1 MAKVNAN
8 WSEAIYETE
17 DGMTTLAAALRT
29 YLVNQN
35 IAVVGTKVYKDL
47 APPSTAYPY
56 ITYADSLADRSA
68 LTGNGKIM
76 ARNNMVQVDLW
87 QKRPQESS
95 DITDALIESLE
106 DATLTGSDKT
116 IFRCRLVDVRRIV
129 EFDDDKVHH
138 ALTLNIYHK
147 V

>member
-1 MAKVNAN
+1 
-8 WSEAIYETE
+8 
-17 DGMTTLAAALRT
+17 MTTLAIALRT
-29 YLVNQN
+29 YLVDSD
-35 IAVVGTKVYKDL
+35 ITGIMEKVYKDL
-47 APPSTAYPY
+47 APPSTPYPY
-56 ITYADSLADRSA
+56 VTYADSLADRSA
-68 LTGNGKIM
+68 LTGDSKIL

-95 DITDALIESLE
+95 AITNALIAAIEN
-106 DATLTGSDKT
+106 ATLTGADQT

-129 EFDDDKVHH
+129 EFDDDNVHH